1 VLPREIIP
9 KTHGVCRA
17 PSAPAATPTPTA
29 VPAVAATAGQLMA
42 ASRGTTA
49 AWERRSSELRAPNE
63 AQAAATT
70 ATSRKT
76 NSTATADID
85 RARARATRYSDRR
98 ADNATTATA
107 AATAT
112 TTTTSRSRPT
122 QLNRSQTPH
131 AKPATTNPRTAQK
144 IYRPIP
150 HFDNTAILATQRTK
164 RTIYGSAATTTATR
178 AATTDAQ
185 ERREREEEAP
195 EAQQRQQTHN
205 EPRLYGCARA
215 RDALCL
221 SLFTLVKPP
230 SFAVLVIRLSPSNLV
245 DIHQI
250 IKPH

>member
-1 VLPREIIP
+1 MHAKDHRQVQQRQQRKDRRPAIVEGGGIVLPREIIP

-70 ATSRKT
+70 ATSRQT

-85 RARARATRYSDRR
+85 RARARTTRYSDRR
-98 ADNATTATA
+98 ADNATTATT
-107 AATAT
+107 ATAT
-112 TTTTSRSRPT
+112 AATTTTSRSRPT

-144 IYRPIP
+144 DLPTNPSLRQHRDPRHATYQTDDIWLRCD
-150 HFDNTAILATQRTK
+150 DNSDK
-164 RTIYGSAATTTATR
+164 RSDHRCAGAEG
-178 AATTDAQ
+178 
-185 ERREREEEAP
+185 ERGRGA
-195 EAQQRQQTHN
+195 
-205 EPRLYGCARA
+205 
-215 RDALCL
+215 
-221 SLFTLVKPP
+221 
-230 SFAVLVIRLSPSNLV
+230 
-245 DIHQI
+245 
-250 IKPH
+250 

>member
-17 PSAPAATPTPTA
+17 PSAPAAKAATPTA
-29 VPAVAATAGQLMA
+29 TAVAATAGQLMA

-221 SLFTLVKPP
+221 SLFTLVKT
-230 SFAVLVIRLSPSNLV
+230 ALVCCSCYSIVSL
-245 DIHQI
+245 
-250 IKPH
+250 KPH

>member
-1 VLPREIIP
+1 MLPREIIP

-70 ATSRKT
+70 ATSRQT

-85 RARARATRYSDRR
+85 RARARTTRYSDRR
-98 ADNATTATA
+98 ADNATTATT
-107 AATAT
+107 ATAT
-112 TTTTSRSRPT
+112 AATTTTSRSRPT

-164 RTIYGSAATTTATR
+164 RTIYGSAATTTATS

-221 SLFTLVKPP
+221 SLFTLVKT
-230 SFAVLVIRLSPSNLV
+230 ALVCCSCYSIVSL
-245 DIHQI
+245 
-250 IKPH
+250 KPH